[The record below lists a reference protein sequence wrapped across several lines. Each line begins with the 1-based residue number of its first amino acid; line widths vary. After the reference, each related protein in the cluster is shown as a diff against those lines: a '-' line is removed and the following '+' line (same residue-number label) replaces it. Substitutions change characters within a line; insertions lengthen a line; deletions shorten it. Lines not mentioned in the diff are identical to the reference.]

1 MALAPTGV
9 VPPFRPGTEVVY
21 FGDTDHCFGWLCVV
35 PYGTATG
42 TVTVNGR
49 KRSFTGH
56 GYHDRNWGNRPF
68 PYGVEHW
75 RWGRGSVDPYAVIG
89 ADLHLREEYGSATVP
104 AFLVDGTTSGR
115 RLIGTYD
122 PRTVTA
128 GETDPRPHPDPAY
141 PRNYRHPKRPYHRPR
156 PFRVAFL
163 RRPRHLP
170 VRHRSVAVPRS
181 AGGGAACMQKL
192 SRRRAGRGRRPPC
205 RARAGGTRARIPQS
219 PAADT
224 VAVHVLDEVLRGERH
239 RPGPVDAARP
249 LRRAAAP
256 TAGPAV
262 RGVERDFRC
271 RAGRRPLG
279 PPST

>member
-1 MALAPTGV
+1 M
-9 VPPFRPGTEVVY
+9 
-21 FGDTDHCFGWLCVV
+21 V

-141 PRNYRHPKRPYHRPR
+141 PRNYRHPKKAVPPAPTLPRRLPEAAPTPTGPAPVGGRAAQRRRRCRMHAEALPAPGRPR
-156 PFRVAFL
+156 QETALSSPCGRH
-163 RRPRHLP
+163 PRAHP
-170 VRHRSVAVPRS
+170 AEPRCRHCR
-181 AGGGAACMQKL
+181 
-192 SRRRAGRGRRPPC
+192 
-205 RARAGGTRARIPQS
+205 RARAG
-219 PAADT
+219 
-224 VAVHVLDEVLRGERH
+224 
-239 RPGPVDAARP
+239 
-249 LRRAAAP
+249 
-256 TAGPAV
+256 
-262 RGVERDFRC
+262 
-271 RAGRRPLG
+271 
-279 PPST
+279 